1 MVIWG
6 TRGFRVYL
14 IDKNGPNVTQLIK
27 VENNSRVLHNPF
39 INYDFRMQYTTR
51 GSGPLVII
59 LALYQGQY
67 EMSDLD
73 IYVLDSTKKINNE
86 TIEPYRIRDACRCDR
101 FRFEIMSKNEETFT
115 LSFHWRH
122 RGDNGTSSITSL
134 IDLIPKPGA
143 SSPSILSGFYAKG
156 PYNLYVTTFQLKL
169 GELNTYGMMKP
180 TSNSTMS
187 FFFFENSGMVGLLY
201 IGSTTIYSRHTYSKN
216 CILRKDTFVS
226 CKVIEQD
233 MDISCIVLC
242 DETRIASFKIRLKV
256 DDIETGSK
264 DTLSGV
270 NLIESEDLKI
280 PPNYEV
286 VQLVKGETID
296 FVVTNFSG
304 RHYILIYDTTTK
316 QIVFSMDG
324 ETICPE
330 RKSECLQRAYIYEMT
345 KNRVLIIPRGTR
357 MENVVYVK
365 KRPKLI
371 INKDAMDKLS
381 SLEGYKLRV
390 HGIKVR
396 DEITGKI
403 EENFKDINFESMFE
417 LDNENMLMLYILLGL
432 IVVVGLICTIFLLIY
447 KHCGSDEASSGRK
460 DNKRES
466 LNNQKEQLLHYN
478 SIIDK
483 IEQESTIG
491 NISKNSKRY
500 NQSVGKLTT

>member
-6 TRGFRVYL
+6 PRGFRVYL
-14 IDKNGPNVTQLIK
+14 IDKNGPNVTLLIN
-27 VENNSRVLHNPF
+27 VENSTRLLYNPF

-51 GSGPLVII
+51 GSGPIVII
-59 LALYQGQY
+59 LALYQGEY

-73 IYVLDSTKKINNE
+73 IYVLDSTKPVSANQ
-86 TIEPYRIRDACRCDR
+86 TIEPIQIRDACRCDR
-101 FRFEIMSKNEETFT
+101 LRFEIMTRNEETFT
-115 LSFHWRH
+115 LSMHWRH
-122 RGDNGTSSITSL
+122 RGDNGTSSIASL
-134 IDLIPKPGA
+134 IDLIPNTAPGG
-143 SSPSILSGFYAKG
+143 SNRSILSGFTAKG
-156 PYNLYVTTFQLKL
+156 PYNLHVTTFQLKL

-180 TSNSTMS
+180 TYNSTMS

-201 IGSTTIYSRHTYSKN
+201 IGSTTIYSRHTYSKT

-242 DETRIASFKIRLKV
+242 DETRIESFKIRLKV

-270 NLIESEDLKI
+270 NFINSESLKI

-304 RHYILIYDTTTK
+304 QHYILIYDTATS
-316 QIVFSMDG
+316 QIVYSMDG

-330 RKSECLQRAYIYEMT
+330 RKSECLRRAYIYEMT
-345 KNRVLIIPRGTR
+345 NNRVLIIPRGAK

-371 INKDAMDKLS
+371 INKEAMNRLS

-396 DEITGKI
+396 NETTGKI
-403 EENFKDINFESMFE
+403 DENYKDIDFDSMFE
-417 LDNENMLMLYILLGL
+417 FKEENMFMLYLFLGL
-432 IVVVGLICTIFLLIY
+432 ILGMGLVCTIFLLVY
-447 KHCGSDEASSGRK
+447 KNCDNDEAYTSRK
-460 DNKRES
+460 ES
-466 LNNQKEQLLHYN
+466 RRDASRTQKEQTLEYH
-478 SIIDK
+478 SIMNITGQDSVIGTISRKSKDK
-483 IEQESTIG
+483 TLRST
-491 NISKNSKRY
+491 
-500 NQSVGKLTT
+500 T